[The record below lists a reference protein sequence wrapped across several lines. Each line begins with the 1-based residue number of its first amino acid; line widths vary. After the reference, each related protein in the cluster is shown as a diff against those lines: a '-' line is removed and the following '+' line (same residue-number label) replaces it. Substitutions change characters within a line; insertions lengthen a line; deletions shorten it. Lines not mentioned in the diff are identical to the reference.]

1 MIRIQKQKNELG
13 TKDIRLEI
21 TDNIH
26 LDIVFG
32 GTGDIY
38 WIYDNY
44 ALLYE
49 TKDPMYE
56 KVQITE
62 EDDEEIYNIF
72 NKLYEDLVNAR
83 IIVPDNQELMP
94 GMQEED
100 EKSCEESNEF
110 IKNTSRYKNLVQD
123 GIITWYSDE
132 DYKDN
137 AEILRISKKENT
149 INIEFIRQSLKDDLG
164 FSRMPGYYTIR
175 FRMSG
180 CTYEPCEMVFFRH
193 FNNLQNYEGPALIPN
208 NISLLLK

>member
-21 TDNIH
+21 TDDIH

-62 EDDEEIYNIF
+62 EDDEEIYIDGDSEFDPLKNIKVDYG
-72 NKLYEDLVNAR
+72 NNVILPINYSTSYTQIL
-83 IIVPDNQELMP
+83 
-94 GMQEED
+94 
-100 EKSCEESNEF
+100 SN
-110 IKNTSRYKNLVQD
+110 
-123 GIITWYSDE
+123 
-132 DYKDN
+132 
-137 AEILRISKKENT
+137 
-149 INIEFIRQSLKDDLG
+149 
-164 FSRMPGYYTIR
+164 
-175 FRMSG
+175 
-180 CTYEPCEMVFFRH
+180 
-193 FNNLQNYEGPALIPN
+193 
-208 NISLLLK
+208 